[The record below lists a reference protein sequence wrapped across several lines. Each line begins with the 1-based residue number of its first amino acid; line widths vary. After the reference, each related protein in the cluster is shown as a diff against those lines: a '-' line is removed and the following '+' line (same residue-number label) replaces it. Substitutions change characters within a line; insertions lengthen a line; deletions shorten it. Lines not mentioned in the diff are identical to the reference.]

1 MFYELQFPFSFFNYS
16 LTRKRGDTNYIYHLI
31 WKRWQCC
38 LDSFFSLCFSWCCK
52 SSVGSSKNRR
62 WLQIYTRQY
71 FLHISARG
79 GRTKQENKDY
89 KEDIH
94 TNAESNCIILSSE
107 VLRRSVKIVNF
118 IMPSL
123 NEGLC
128 HSKSYQVFEKRDD
141 KRTWKPTHKRENFL
155 RRKKVCTQTKQA
167 SSRV

>member
-1 MFYELQFPFSFFNYS
+1 MFYELQFPFSFFNYPS
-16 LTRKRGDTNYIYHLI
+16 TRKRGDTNYIYHLI

-71 FLHISARG
+71 FLHISDLA

-94 TNAESNCIILSSE
+94 TNAKSNCIILTSE
-107 VLRRSVKIVNF
+107 VLRSVKIVDF
-118 IMPSL
+118 IMPIL
-123 NEGLC
+123 NERLC
-128 HSKSYQVFEKRDD
+128 HRSSCQVFEKRDAKENIKANPQ
-141 KRTWKPTHKRENFL
+141 KRKYSE
-155 RRKKVCTQTKQA
+155 KKKGVQTNKI
-167 SSRV
+167 R